1 MTQEVIEL
9 NVQTGKKTTRSYTQQ
24 EKDDIVATQPTTDE
38 KWVSVRSQRDSLL
51 RECDWWGSSDVTMS
65 DAQTAYRKAL
75 RDLPASKSSPDDI
88 VFPDKP

>member
-1 MTQEVIEL
+1 MTDVIEV
-9 NVQTGKKTTRSYTQQ
+9 NVQTGKKTTRSYTQK
-24 EKDDIVATQPTTDE
+24 EKDNIVAMQPTTDE

-75 RDLPASKSSPDDI
+75 RDVPAQSDVDDI
-88 VFPDKP
+88 TWPDKP

>member
-1 MTQEVIEL
+1 MAHDVTEL
-9 NVQTGKKTTRSYTQQ
+9 NVSTGEIITREYTQS
-24 EKDDIVATQPTTDE
+24 EKDAIASMQPTTEQKWEKIRRKRDE
-38 KWVSVRSQRDSLL
+38 LL
-51 RECDWWGSSDVTMS
+51 RECDWWASSDVTMS